1 MIRNNKIMTKANQ
14 TICVV
19 SLLLLFGC
27 SNHKNELR
35 PNEKKKTFYVG
46 TYTDGN
52 SQGIYKYILHDDG
65 TLDKVGLMVKTEN
78 PSFIAKSADGNFI
91 IAVNEISNKDN
102 VGMVSSFSIEGD
114 SLALID
120 QSSSGG
126 AHPCF
131 VTINPDGYILA
142 ANYTG
147 GNVGLLRLEETGK
160 LSNLLDIQQH
170 TGSSIT
176 NRQQGPHAHS
186 AWFSPGNNAVISVD
200 LGTDELWF
208 STLDTLHQKLIPS
221 KIKTLHMTP
230 GAGPRHLA
238 FHPDKKWIYVLNE
251 LDGTIT
257 LVKQNKDGIF
267 EKKSSISS
275 LPDGFKEPNNNA
287 DIHISADGKFIYA
300 SNRGHNS
307 IAILEVDKNNG
318 VLKLIGHESTH
329 GDGPRNFALS
339 PDNNYL
345 IVANQHSNNLV
356 SFKIDRNTGKL
367 TFVGAVEAPT
377 PVCILF

>member
-1 MIRNNKIMTKANQ
+1 MIRNNKIMTKANL
-14 TICVV
+14 TIFVV
-19 SLLLLFGC
+19 SLLLIFGC
-27 SNHKNELR
+27 SNHKNELS
-35 PNEKKKTFYVG
+35 PNQEKIIFYVG
-46 TYTDGN
+46 TYTDGD
-52 SQGIYKYILHDDG
+52 SQGIYKYIQHEDG
-65 TLDKVGLMVKTEN
+65 TLDKVGLAVKTEN
-78 PSFIAKSADGNFI
+78 PSFLTKSADGKFI
-91 IAVNEISNKDN
+91 IAVNEISNKEN
-102 VGMVSSFSIEGD
+102 VGTVSSFAIKGD
-114 SLALID
+114 SLEMID

-131 VTINPDGYILA
+131 VTINPDRYILT

-176 NRQQGPHAHS
+176 DRQQGPHAHS
-186 AWFSPGNNAVISVD
+186 AWFKPDDNKVISVD
-200 LGTDELWF
+200 LGTDALWF
-208 STLDTLHQKLIPS
+208 STLDTLHQKLVPS
-221 KIKTLHMTP
+221 EIKTLQMAP

-238 FHPDKKWIYVLNE
+238 FHPNKEWIYVLNE
-251 LDGTIT
+251 LDATIT
-257 LVKQNKDGIF
+257 PVEQNINGIF
-267 EKKSSISS
+267 EKKNSISS
-275 LPDGFKEPNNNA
+275 LPDGFKEPNKSA
-287 DIHISADGKFIYA
+287 DIHISVDGKFIYA

-307 IAILEVDKNNG
+307 IAILEIDKNNG
-318 VLKLIGHESTH
+318 TLKLIGHESTH

>member
-1 MIRNNKIMTKANQ
+1 MRNAFISMIIILVALISCKKDADKSE
-14 TICVV
+14 
-19 SLLLLFGC
+19 SLKDGY
-27 SNHKNELR
+27 
-35 PNEKKKTFYVG
+35 TFYIG

-52 SQGIYKYILHDDG
+52 SEGIYKYILHKDG
-65 TLDKVGLMVKTEN
+65 TFAKVGLAVKTEN
-78 PSFIAKSADGNFI
+78 PSFLTKSADGKFI

-102 VGMVSSFSIEGD
+102 VGMVSSFSIKGD
-114 SLALID
+114 SLILID
-120 QSSSGG
+120 QNSSGG

-131 VTINPDGYILA
+131 VTINPDRYILA

-147 GNVGLLRLEETGK
+147 GNVGLLRLEEIGK
-160 LSNLLDIQQH
+160 LSDLLDIQQH

-176 NRQQGPHAHS
+176 DRQQGPHAHS
-186 AWFSPGNNAVISVD
+186 AWFSPDNITVISVD
-200 LGTDELWF
+200 LGTDALWF

-221 KIKTLHMTP
+221 KINTLQMAP
-230 GAGPRHLA
+230 GAGPRHLT
-238 FHPDKKWIYVLNE
+238 FHPNKEWIYVLNE

-257 LVKQNKDGIF
+257 LVVKNKDGKF

-275 LPDGFKEPNNNA
+275 LPDGFKEPNKSA
-287 DIHISADGKFIYA
+287 DIHISADGNFIYV

-318 VLKLIGHESTH
+318 ALKLIGHEPAY
-329 GDGPRNFALS
+329 GDGPRNFTIS

-345 IVANQHSNNLV
+345 IVANQHTNNLV

-367 TFVGAVEAPT
+367 SFVGAIEAPT

>member
-1 MIRNNKIMTKANQ
+1 MRKIY
-14 TICVV
+14 IGL
-19 SLLLLFGC
+19 SIILFAIISC
-27 SNHKNELR
+27 KKNEYKSE
-35 PNEKKKTFYVG
+35 PKKEGYTFYVG
-46 TYTDGN
+46 TYTNED
-52 SQGIYKYILHDDG
+52 SEGIYKYILHKDG
-65 TLDKVGLMVKTEN
+65 TLDNVGLAVKTEN
-78 PSFIAKSADGNFI
+78 PSFLTKSADGKFI
-91 IAVNEISNKDN
+91 IAVNEISNKEN
-102 VGMVSSFSIEGD
+102 VGTVSSFSIKGD
-114 SLALID
+114 SLVLLD

-131 VTINPDGYILA
+131 VTINTDRYILA

-160 LSNLLDIQQH
+160 LSDLLDIQQH

-176 NRQQGPHAHS
+176 DRQQGPHAHS
-186 AWFSPGNNAVISVD
+186 AWFSPDYKTVISVD
-200 LGTDELWF
+200 LGTDALWF
-208 STLDTLHQKLIPS
+208 STLDTLHQKFVPS
-221 KIKTLHMTP
+221 EIKTLQMAP

-238 FHPDKKWIYVLNE
+238 FHPNKQWIYVLNE

-257 LVKQNKDGIF
+257 LVEQNKDGIF

-275 LPDGFKEPNNNA
+275 LPVGFKEPNKSA

-307 IAILEVDKNNG
+307 IAILEIDKNNG
-318 VLKLIGHESTH
+318 TLNLIGHESTH

-356 SFKIDRNTGKL
+356 TFKIDRNTGKL
-367 TFVGAVEAPT
+367 TFAGAVEAPT